1 MSNDRKK
8 FSPIEQS
15 TLYNQV
21 NGICP
26 LCQKSLS
33 YTKEGKLRKLFEIAH
48 IYPLNPTDDEKVILK
63 DEPVLYEDDVNDLDN
78 LIALCPNCHTQ
89 LDKPTSLDSYRKL
102 YQLKIKLIEED
113 KIRNIYSFYDIE
125 KDIVSIIN
133 SMNSDLFD
141 YSEPIDYKLMKVTD
155 KIKPENK
162 FLIHRVKDDVAS
174 YYLLI
179 RKLFADLDK
188 NNNSTTFDS
197 IASQIKSFYLKV
209 KTITSDQEQI
219 YNHIAAWLYDKNKIG
234 SIEAYKIIVSFF
246 VQNCEVFSDV
256 SK

>member
-1 MSNDRKK
+1 M
-8 FSPIEQS
+8 
-15 TLYNQV
+15 
-21 NGICP
+21 
-26 LCQKSLS
+26 
-33 YTKEGKLRKLFEIAH
+33 
-48 IYPLNPTDDEKVILK
+48 
-63 DEPVLYEDDVNDLDN
+63 NDLDN

-133 SMNSDLFD
+133 SMNSDLFG

-188 NNNSTTFDS
+188 SNNSTTFDS

-219 YNHIAAWLYDKNKIG
+219 YNHIATWLYDKNKIG